1 MPLQQINLDQSIY
14 NKPKDKWGG
23 GRRPGSVV
31 SEALQPQQGGGGGG
45 FAAAGGNMPNSF
57 VEEQKAIWAEE
68 DKLKKAERDA
78 ELMKAQ
84 EIGMRVQ
91 DEAKKK
97 QETTMA
103 QIKQQQVA
111 KQQIEA
117 DPEPAAKEMYEL
129 MKTLPD
135 DAKQVLL
142 QQIFKPTGTGGF
154 IQAGG
159 VKKDMPDKYNPLAN
173 VFLQKGWAT
182 FDEKGNVN
190 LSEPEREFEKAT
202 FEIVEKG
209 GKVYKHNTA
218 TGEEIEIG
226 STAEPEGTVNEIVKQ
241 IRSDAIEAVK
251 ADPSNETKLEDAMYD
266 AGLDYG
272 LSEEESLKIAKFT
285 EMPEGEKK
293 KSKFREWWDKVI
305 TSRIESGFQTQGL
318 SKVSAAAK
326 PTFKEDNVSAL
337 VPIISDDVTP
347 AERAHLKTQGASDS
361 DIDEAI
367 KRKVK

>member
-1 MPLQQINLDQSIY
+1 MPLQQIQLDQSIY
-14 NKPKDKWGG
+14 KKPQKSLVSQAL
-23 GRRPGSVV
+23 RP
-31 SEALQPQQGGGGGG
+31 QGGGTKQLPLSGSLN
-45 FAAAGGNMPNSF
+45 APNSSI
-57 VEEQKAIWAEE
+57 ERMQAEWAASDKA
-68 DKLKKAERDA
+68 KKAER
-78 ELMKAQ
+78 EQQLSQ
-84 EIGMRVQ
+84 LQNIGMQ
-91 DEAKKK
+91 TIK
-97 QETTMA
+97 QA
-103 QIKQQQVA
+103 QQQQQQVQQQQA
-111 KQQIEA
+111 QTKQQIESN
-117 DPEPAAKEMYEL
+117 PEPAAKEMYEL
-129 MKTLPD
+129 LKTLPD
-135 DAKQVLL
+135 DAKQQLL
-142 QQIFKPTGTGGF
+142 QQIFTPTSTGGF
-154 IQAGG
+154 IEAGG
-159 VKKDMPDKYNPLAN
+159 VKKGMPDKYNPIAG
-173 VFLQKGWAT
+173 VFLQKGWAM
-182 FDEKGNVN
+182 FDPKGNVN

-241 IRSDAIEAVK
+241 IRSDAIEVVK

-266 AGLDYG
+266 TGLDYG